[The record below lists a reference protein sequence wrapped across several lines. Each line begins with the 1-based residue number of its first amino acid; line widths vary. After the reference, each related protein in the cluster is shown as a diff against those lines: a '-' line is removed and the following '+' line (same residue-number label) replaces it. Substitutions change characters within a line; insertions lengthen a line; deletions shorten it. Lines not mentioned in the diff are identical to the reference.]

1 MKILTI
7 AKASVLAV
15 ALVVSSSAAHAV
27 TLTSSVAFSDAT
39 FLYPDASN
47 SVTLPSG
54 ASWDVPAEVRSGNQN
69 GVYRTPWDETS
80 NAAVENASVNNA
92 GSIDF
97 FATGPGNQPNPAKLI
112 FDGVQNSL
120 SFLWG
125 SPDTYNDLIFYL
137 AGAVVGEFEGSP
149 ITGSPSAGSVFVT
162 YSGLFDEVWFKSDPN
177 NAFEFASVTAT
188 PVPLPAAGWL
198 LLAGIGGLVVMRRK
212 RSA

>member
-7 AKASVLAV
+7 AKASFFAV
-15 ALVVSSSAAHAV
+15 ALIAASSAAHAV
-27 TLTSSVAFSDAT
+27 TLTSSVEFSDGS
-39 FLYPDASN
+39 FVYPDASN
-47 SVTLPSG
+47 SITLPSG
-54 ASWDVPAEVRSGNQN
+54 ASWDVAAQVRSGNQN

-80 NAAVENASVNNA
+80 NAEVENKSVNNA

-97 FATGPGNQPNPAKLI
+97 FATGPGNQPNPAKLV
-112 FDGVQNSL
+112 FDTVQNSL

-137 AGAVVGEFEGSP
+137 AGSVVAEFQGSP

-162 YSGLFDEVWFKSDPN
+162 YSGLFDQVWFKSDPN
-177 NAFEFASVTAT
+177 NAFEFASITAT

-198 LLAGIGGLVVMRRK
+198 LLAGIGGLVVMRRR